1 MILDYFNFR
10 GRPFNLTLDLAYL
23 FLGRHHEE
31 AIAHLTYAVME
42 GEGFIAIT
50 GERGVGKTT
59 VCRSFVE
66 KLDANVATAFI
77 DSSTSNPVKLLRDI
91 NAEFKIRSNT
101 QSIKLLTDALNEF
114 LMQKKLEGKKVAVF
128 IDDAHKL
135 SSDVLEQVRLISNL
149 ETSKYKL
156 LQIVL
161 IGEPQLSDM
170 LDSKELRQIGQRV
183 SVGYTIGPFTHDET
197 VAYIQHR
204 LSIASKGPPIRFDQK
219 AVRRIHGYSGGIPR
233 KINIAC
239 SQALE
244 LAHKRKQ
251 MHVDGDVANEAIRYL
266 RDRTDSAETGS
277 QRPKMR
283 GLIATACCFL
293 IALAVA
299 VLYVRDDNQLKPS
312 KQVKTERAA
321 VVTAS
326 APELSHVSPSQP
338 PAKTKDQIKIES
350 PPMVEPEMGKDIP
363 AENFQVDDSGFQ
375 QKTPDPAPD
384 RSSKNQDVEETDQIS
399 DVEQGVA
406 PKMTHS
412 VQVGAFLTLEYA
424 DNLIAKLAVKGYS
437 PRIVEV
443 LDVKNQKWYTVRIGD
458 HPNLDLAQA
467 QAKAFTQSENMQT
480 AVRPYNAL

>member
-10 GRPFNLTLDLAYL
+10 ERPFNLTLDLAYL

-66 KLDANVATAFI
+66 KLDADVATAYI
-77 DSSTSNPVKLLRDI
+77 DSSRSNSVKLLRDI

-101 QSIKLLTDALNEF
+101 ESIKLLTDALNAF

-135 SSDVLEQVRLISNL
+135 GNDVLEQIRLISNL

-161 IGEPQLSDM
+161 IGEPQLTDR

-183 SVGYTIGPFTHDET
+183 SVGYTLGALTHDET
-197 VAYIQHR
+197 FAYIQHR
-204 LSIASKGPPIRFDQK
+204 LSIASNGPPIRFDQK
-219 AVRRIHGYSGGIPR
+219 AARRIYEYSKGIPR
-233 KINIAC
+233 TINIAC

-244 LAHKRKQ
+244 IAHKRKQ
-251 MHVDGDVANEAIRYL
+251 KLIDREVADEAIRYIL
-266 RDRTDSAETGS
+266 ERTDLAGKGLQ
-277 QRPKMR
+277 QRKMR
-283 GLIATACCFL
+283 RSIAAVCCFL
-293 IALAVA
+293 LAIVIAVY
-299 VLYVRDDNQLKPS
+299 YVQYDNQSKPS
-312 KQVKTERAA
+312 GQVQTARDA

-326 APELSHVSPSQP
+326 PAETAHKPPSQP
-338 PAKTKDQIKIES
+338 QTNIES
-350 PPMVEPEMGKDIP
+350 PKTIEESAWKPEMKNSGTAKQL
-363 AENFQVDDSGFQ
+363 QVDHSELQ
-375 QKTPDPAPD
+375 QKTPAPLPHP
-384 RSSKNQDVEETDQIS
+384 SSEQKEDKETYRNP
-399 DVEQGVA
+399 DVEQEIA

-424 DNLIAKLAVKGYS
+424 DDLISKLTVKGYS

-443 LDVKNQKWYTVRIGD
+443 LDSKNRTWYTVRIGD
-458 HPNLDLAQA
+458 HPNLDLAEA
-467 QAKAFTQSENMQT
+467 QAKAFTESENMQT